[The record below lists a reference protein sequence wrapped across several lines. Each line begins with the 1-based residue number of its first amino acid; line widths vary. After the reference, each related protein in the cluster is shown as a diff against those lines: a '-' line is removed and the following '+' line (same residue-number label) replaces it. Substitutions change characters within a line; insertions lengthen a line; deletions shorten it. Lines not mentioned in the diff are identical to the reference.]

1 MANEQIKWHLP
12 SLAIKE
18 VQFKVIIR
26 YQWLLIKIAHLKKKV
41 LTPNAGKHAEKLNH
55 ICIVLGTEDGTAAP
69 EICLAVSYKTDML
82 SYDPAITLPGLYSR
96 EIKTHIHGKALH
108 ITMAITVFKSK
119 NWKHTQ
125 CHSTC
130 QRFNSDTSLL
140 WTILWQWKRTNY
152 WYIQPLG
159 WFTEELCWG
168 EMPVP
173 RGNTVYG
180 SMCMVL
186 LK

>member
-1 MANEQIKWHLP
+1 MVNEQIKRYLP

-119 NWKHTQ
+119 NWKHTNVIQQVNGSTVTHPCCGQSYGNEKERTTDTYNHLDGSQRSYAEGKCQFQEVTQ
-125 CHSTC
+125 CTVPC
-130 QRFNSDTSLL
+130 V
-140 WTILWQWKRTNY
+140 
-152 WYIQPLG
+152 WY
-159 WFTEELCWG
+159 
-168 EMPVP
+168 
-173 RGNTVYG
+173 
-180 SMCMVL
+180 S
-186 LK
+186 